1 MSRATLA
8 LTFALVAGVAGLLGL
23 LAGGGGVVNAVPSP
37 AAPAPTSAGRPDF
50 ADIVQ
55 RVNPAVVNITVLEGG
70 ESRSRSGRGTER
82 DDARR
87 GEGSGFIVD
96 AQGFILTN
104 HHVVESPNR
113 IRVSLA
119 DKREFTATLV
129 GSDPAT
135 DLALLKIPAAGLP
148 TVPLGD
154 SDRLRVGEWVCAIG
168 NPYRFDHSVTVGVVS
183 SKGRKIYDP
192 SFDAYIQTDAAINP
206 GNSGGP
212 LVNVAGE
219 VVGINSAVSL
229 QGQGIGFAVPINVAR
244 DVLSQLRDHGR
255 VTRGYLGIQLQDL
268 DPDLQRLVSAP
279 EGRGALVVDVLD
291 KKAGQAAGLKRYD
304 VITAVAGTPVDDGD
318 QLVCAISNRAP
329 GSSVLLT
336 VRRDGH
342 EMTVLARL
350 DARAGDEQ
358 PAERIELDEESEEGP
373 AGDALGLVVADLGRQ
388 AQADLRIP
396 ADRRGVVVRDVVG
409 LDPGAD
415 ALSHGDVVVEVN
427 RQPTPDVAS
436 YQRAID
442 ALAPGESAWLYV
454 YRPRP
459 RGTFLVKVE
468 AGNPR

>member
-1 MSRATLA
+1 
-8 LTFALVAGVAGLLGL
+8 
-23 LAGGGGVVNAVPSP
+23 VNAVPP
-37 AAPAPTSAGRPDF
+37 GAAVASGGPPDF

-55 RVNPAVVNITVLEGG
+55 RVNPAVVNITVLEGPG
-70 ESRSRSGRGTER
+70 DSRTRSTDESDGPGP
-82 DDARR
+82 RR

-104 HHVVESPNR
+104 HHVVASPSR
-113 IRVSLA
+113 IRVRLA

-135 DLALLKIPAAGLP
+135 DLALLKIGALGLP

-219 VVGINSAVSL
+219 VIGINSAVSL

-244 DVLSQLRDHGR
+244 DVLAQLRSQGR

-268 DPDLQRLVSAP
+268 DPELRRLVGLP
-279 EGRGALVVDVLD
+279 DGRGAMVVDVLD
-291 KKAGQAAGLKRYD
+291 RAAGQAAGLKRYD
-304 VITAVAGTPVDDGD
+304 VITAVSGTPVEDGD
-318 QLVCAISNRAP
+318 QLVRAISNRPP
-329 GSSVLLT
+329 GSNVLLT
-336 VRRDGH
+336 VRRDGQ
-342 EMTVLARL
+342 EMELSARL
-350 DARAGDEQ
+350 EARA
-358 PAERIELDEESEEGP
+358 AEAAHADVVELAEEEPEP
-373 AGDALGLVVADLGRQ
+373 RGDALGLVVADLSRQ
-388 AQADLRIP
+388 AEVDLRIP
-396 ADRRGVVVRDVVG
+396 ADRQGVVVRDVVG
-409 LDPGAD
+409 LDPGTEAI
-415 ALSHGDVVVEVN
+415 SHGDIVVEVN
-427 RQPTPDVAS
+427 RRPTPDVAA
-436 YQRAID
+436 YRRAVES
-442 ALAPGESAWLYV
+442 LTPGRAAWLFV

-459 RGTFLVKVE
+459 RGTFLAKIEVE
-468 AGNPR
+468 GRR